1 MDRQHLSNA
10 LLIPIH
16 ERYDEKEQLITVF
29 NEKWVG
35 GYHTRK
41 KGLVHNIRESA
52 DYAAS
57 VLLLEKEE
65 WYPEALQIFDRICD
79 LQDTAP
85 ESATYGL
92 WSYFMEEDLKSMLAP
107 DYNWSDFIGKNLI
120 GALILKGGKI
130 PGPLRLK
137 MEKAVRAAMACS
149 IKRNVAPD
157 YTNMSIMSS
166 MTLISAGEL
175 LEERKIFEEGRRRLE
190 KLCRYT
196 KLTGTFSEYNSSA
209 YVLVALHEINRMLL
223 FFKDEACREMA
234 RYLNRI
240 AWRMLAEH
248 YNSSIGQL
256 APPQA
261 RAYRDLDN
269 GSLAYSIWQGTD
281 GKYGSK
287 EQTEG
292 ISLEDLCFPSRCP
305 ADIQE
310 QFQKKER
317 WLEQIY
323 YKRNNLR
330 NEKEDLV
337 IIREAD
343 SPDRLA
349 WSYMTE
355 KYSMGAFRICD
366 CWSQRRNCMVV
377 WNKEHPRYFRL
388 RALDGSYD
396 FCSAMV
402 YACQYRN
409 YILGHL
415 GLVTDRGSF
424 HYILDQR
431 KDGTYQTS
439 FLGYRFELGG
449 DSGSVQVRREGNTFF
464 YEDDT
469 LRIILTINRW
479 VWNGR
484 EGSIRFDADGKSL
497 LLIGYEGDETEVDTS
512 AFGETLGVFSLEVQE
527 RNGKW
532 ECGEKKREKPVSRE
546 KNGMLASRL
555 SIPVAGAGEGGFCE
569 RELAVCSSMRPV
581 PYARAVELAAK
592 GMEKGTEKA
601 DGNKTY
607 GKDGREKNEAE
618 RYRKSDSSDHGA
630 DEKPAE

>member
-1 MDRQHLSNA
+1 MDRQRLINA

-16 ERYDEKEQLITVF
+16 ERYDEKERLITVF

-41 KGLVHNIRESA
+41 KGLVHNIRDSA

-57 VLLLEKEE
+57 VLLLEKED
-65 WYPEALQIFDRICD
+65 WYPEAFQIFDRLCD
-79 LQDTAP
+79 LQDTDP
-85 ESATYGL
+85 ESATCGL

-120 GALILKGGKI
+120 GALILKGGEI
-130 PGPLRLK
+130 PRPLRLK

-175 LEERKIFEEGRRRLE
+175 LGEWGIFEEGRRRLR
-190 KLCRYT
+190 KLCQYT
-196 KLTGTFSEYNSSA
+196 RLTDTFSEYNSSA
-209 YVLVALHEINRMLL
+209 YVLVALHEISRMLL
-223 FFKDEACREMA
+223 FFRDEECREMA
-234 RYLNRI
+234 GYLNRT
-240 AWRMLAEH
+240 AWKMLAEH

-256 APPQA
+256 TPPQA

-269 GSLAYSIWQGTD
+269 GSLAFTIWQGTN
-281 GKYGSK
+281 GKYGSEK
-287 EQTEG
+287 RTEN
-292 ISLEDLCFPSRCP
+292 ISLEDLCFPSYCP

-310 QFQKKER
+310 KFRKKES

-323 YKRNNLR
+323 YKKNDLR
-330 NEKEDLV
+330 DEKEDTV
-337 IIREAD
+337 IIRELD

-355 KYSMGAFRICD
+355 KYSMGSFRICD

-377 WNKEHPRYFRL
+377 WNKKHPRYFRI
-388 RALDGSYD
+388 RALDGTYD

-409 YILGHL
+409 YILGQL

-431 KDGTYQTS
+431 KDGTCLTS

-449 DSGSVQVRREGNTFF
+449 DSDDVRVRREGNTFF
-464 YEDDT
+464 YEDD
-469 LRIILTINRW
+469 ILQIVLTVSQW
-479 VWNGR
+479 VWNGKA
-484 EGSIRFDADGKSL
+484 GSIRFDTDGKSL
-497 LLIGYEGDETEVDTS
+497 LLVGYEGDRTEVDTTS
-512 AFGETLGVFSLEVQE
+512 FGETYGIFSLEVQE
-527 RNGKW
+527 RTEGEW
-532 ECGEKKREKPVSRE
+532 EDGERKREDPVFRKE
-546 KNGMLASRL
+546 NGMLISSL
-555 SIPVAGAGEGGFCE
+555 KIPDFETAGQAVSE
-569 RELAVCSSMRPV
+569 RKLETCSPLLPV
-581 PYARAVELAAK
+581 PYAGAVQLSTK
-592 GMEKGTEKA
+592 GM
-601 DGNKTY
+601 
-607 GKDGREKNEAE
+607 
-618 RYRKSDSSDHGA
+618 DHGM
-630 DEKPAE
+630 ENSGGK